1 MTRKNEVLAL
11 HAVRKRDRVYGTK
24 FVLICYTFGQQP
36 SESCL

>member
-1 MTRKNEVLAL
+1 MTRKNDLLAL
-11 HAVRKRDRVYGTK
+11 RAVHKRDQAYGTK